1 MPRSPLFSL
10 TGSRAVITGA
20 SAGLGAE
27 FARQLAPRADALLLV
42 ARRRDAL
49 ESLRSELL
57 SLAPTLRIELCVAD
71 LVTPDGIPNILGRL
85 DETGLCP
92 NLLINNAGRG
102 DYGSVATADP
112 DRLRAQIDL
121 NITGPV
127 LLTRALLPALC
138 SNPASA
144 ILNVSSLAGTL
155 PLPDAA
161 VYAATKSFVT
171 SFSEALRI
179 EVAEKNVGV
188 TAVCPGPTPTNFRNV
203 ARREGGADTDRSGD
217 GFLALPPDEVVRQAL
232 RGLEAGRAVVYP
244 GWGPTL
250 AAWLFRYAPR
260 PVLRWY
266 LARRHARS
274 GVNPAH

>member
-1 MPRSPLFSL
+1 MSRSPRFSL
-10 TGSRAVITGA
+10 TGCRAVITGA

-27 FARQLAPRADALLLV
+27 FARQLAPRAAALLLV

-49 ESLRSELL
+49 EALRSELL
-57 SLAPTLRIELCVAD
+57 AAFPALQIELCVTD
-71 LVTPDGIPNILGRL
+71 LVTPEGVPNVLARL
-85 DETGLCP
+85 EETGLRP
-92 NLLINNAGRG
+92 DLLVNNAGRG
-102 DYGSVATADP
+102 DYGSVETADP

-121 NITGPV
+121 NITSLV
-127 LLTRALLPALC
+127 LLTRALLLPLC
-138 SNPASA
+138 SHPASA
-144 ILNVSSLAGTL
+144 VLNVSSLAGTL

-171 SFSEALRI
+171 SFSESLRI
-179 EVAEKNVGV
+179 EVAGKNVGV

-274 GVNPAH
+274 GVNPTR